1 MIEHKTSHP
10 LKSSKLFRT
19 TLDYELHLLN
29 KENSVSV
36 SPTKLHES

>member
-10 LKSSKLFRT
+10 LKFSELFRT